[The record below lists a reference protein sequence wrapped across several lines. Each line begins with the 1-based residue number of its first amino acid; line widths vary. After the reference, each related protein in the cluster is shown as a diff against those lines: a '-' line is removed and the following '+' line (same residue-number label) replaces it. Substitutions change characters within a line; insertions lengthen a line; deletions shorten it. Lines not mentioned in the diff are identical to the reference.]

1 MVFADADEKDAK
13 RGTSSG
19 SPKPASPYGGLR
31 AVPKQA

>member
-19 SPKPASPYGGLR
+19 QPTPASPYGGLR
-31 AVPKQA
+31 AVPQP